1 MEPLLDPSNPLHG
14 AIVGALVLT
23 GLVSAWL
30 GVRDGF
36 VRREMR
42 TNSGMLVG
50 TKAVL
55 AGAMYVATGLVAV
68 VGGIVFF
75 LKARG

>member
-14 AIVGALVLT
+14 VIVAALVLT